1 MTALKRG
8 FWLAIFGPLLAL
20 PFLRRRFWDRVS
32 DAPRKSDGPR
42 KTEGQ
47 K

>member
-1 MTALKRG
+1 MIALKRG

-20 PFLRRRFWDRVS
+20 PFLRRRLWDRPS
-32 DAPRKSDGPR
+32 ELQN

>member
-20 PFLRRRFWDRVS
+20 PILRQRLWDRPS
-32 DAPRKSDGPR
+32 ESQHN
-42 KTEGQ
+42 TEAG

>member
-8 FWLAIFGPLLAL
+8 FWLVIFGPLLAL
-20 PFLRRRFWDRVS
+20 PFLRRCLWDHS
-32 DAPRKSDGPR
+32 ADAQRR
-42 KTEGQ
+42 TEGQ